1 MITTVIDT
9 HSTSIRRLTQTLRES
24 VEDIHIFPFE
34 SAESM
39 IDAMTHVG
47 ISPALAV
54 ISINQ
59 VVYEQD
65 LAFCKSI
72 TTYWPTC
79 KIIVFYQQRKMV
91 RPFLK
96 LGPHG
101 FLKKDADVKEVREC
115 VEWVLSG
122 RRYCNNDFID
132 WIIGTSPK
140 RLNVR

>member
-9 HSTSIRRLTQTLRES
+9 HSTSIRRLTKTLRES
-24 VEDIHIFPFE
+24 VDDIHIFPFE

-47 ISPALAV
+47 INPALAI

-65 LAFCKSI
+65 LAFCKTI
-72 TTYWPTC
+72 TTHWPAC
-79 KIIVFYQQRKMV
+79 KIIIFYQQRKMV

-122 RRYCNNDFID
+122 RRYCNNDFIN
-132 WIIGTSPK
+132 WIIGKSPK
-140 RLNVR
+140 RLIAR

>member
-65 LAFCKSI
+65 LAFCKTI
-72 TTYWPTC
+72 TTHWPAC

-91 RPFLK
+91 RPFLN

-101 FLKKDADVKEVREC
+101 FLKKDADVNEVREC

-122 RRYCNNDFID
+122 RRYCNNDFIN
-132 WIIGTSPK
+132 WIIGRSPK
-140 RLNVR
+140 RLIVR